1 MRYIDAGFIERET
14 QHAIEMRASIN
25 EALESVHYLTEIRDE
40 HERLNDSYGV
50 AHYESAIDAH
60 LEYIKKV
67 TS

>member
-1 MRYIDAGFIERET
+1 MREIDAGFIGYEML
-14 QHAIEMRASIN
+14 HATKRASIT

-50 AHYESAIDAH
+50 AHYESAINAH